1 MYMNKKKI
9 IIWSKFE
16 LNFNND
22 RIDVT
27 IATIAKFSSFNPSS
41 FVNTFIFILLFF
53 FFFWKWP
60 QFKNKSPPQLFHLIP
75 PSPYNILYSPELS

>member
-1 MYMNKKKI
+1 MYTNKKKI

-41 FVNTFIFILLFF
+41 FVNTFIFILLFSF
-53 FFFWKWP
+53 FFENDHNLKINP
-60 QFKNKSPPQLFHLIP
+60 RHSSSI
-75 PSPYNILYSPELS
+75 